1 MVTIVTKAEF
11 AKMRGVA
18 PSSVTRWAR
27 EGRLVLTDDGRV
39 AVEPSVERLQAT
51 EINIGRAEKW
61 RERRKA
67 VKKDVEGSD
76 EGASELQ
83 ISGGDNGASLM
94 ASRAMKERYMALK
107 AKLEYEQLAGELV
120 PREDFDYMIRTAGAV
135 VRTKIDSLAD
145 RYAALLAP
153 VTDLSEAHE
162 ILASAARTIESE
174 IAEELAR
181 LSNKER

>member
-27 EGRLVLTDDGRV
+27 EGRVVLTDDGRV

-51 EINIGRAEKW
+51 EINVGRAEKW
-61 RERRKA
+61 REYRKA
-67 VKKDVEGSD
+67 VKDSA
-76 EGASELQ
+76 EGASELSQ
-83 ISGGDNGASLM
+83 GSGGDDGASLL

-107 AKLEYEQLAGELV
+107 AKLEYEQLSGELV

-135 VRTKIDSLAD
+135 IRTKIDSLAD

-153 VTDLSEAHE
+153 VTDLSETHA

-174 IAEELAR
+174 IAEEFAR
-181 LSNKER
+181 LGKKER